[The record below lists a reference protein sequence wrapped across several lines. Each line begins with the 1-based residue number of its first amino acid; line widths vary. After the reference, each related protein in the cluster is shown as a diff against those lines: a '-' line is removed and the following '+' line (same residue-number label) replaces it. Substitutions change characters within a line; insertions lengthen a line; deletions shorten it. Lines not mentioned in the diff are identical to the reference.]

1 MLSPFQ
7 SWRLGS
13 LIQRMRTPVVINML
27 WSMTGSVIP
36 LFAAVITIPY
46 LVEAL
51 GVARFGVL
59 SLAWVVVGYFS
70 LFDMGLGKA
79 LTQLVAKKLASV
91 TNMRSPRSSGSEW
104 GSWSFL
110 GASAPSSCGYALRI
124 NKRVMLFFLNKLKIT
139 LCHACPLWPAPFRL
153 QPLCRCE

>member
-1 MLSPFQ
+1 
-7 SWRLGS
+7 
-13 LIQRMRTPVVINML
+13 MRTPVVINML

-79 LTQLVAKKLASV
+79 LTQLVAKKIGSGDEHEVPSLVWIGMGLMVIFGSV
-91 TNMRSPRSSGSEW
+91 
-104 GSWSFL
+104 
-110 GASAPSSCGYALRI
+110 SAL
-124 NKRVMLFFLNKLKIT
+124 LLW
-139 LCHACPLWPAPFRL
+139 LCFAHK
-153 QPLCRCE
+153 